1 MIKNVHVYVQE
12 NQFHLFLR
20 AGDSQPFILKVKVQ
34 DNIIDTCLYK
44 GVDTYDSS
52 ITADIQLCPSVV
64 RILLSIEKNS
74 CLFTLNENICIWF
87 LL

>member
-52 ITADIQLCPSVV
+52 ITADIQLCPNVV
-64 RILLSIEKNS
+64 RLFVYHKRSKCFWVKGSIQ
-74 CLFTLNENICIWF
+74 LD
-87 LL
+87 

>member
-52 ITADIQLCPSVV
+52 ITADIQLCPNVV
-64 RILLSIEKNS
+64 RLLKYHKRFKCCKVKGSVQ
-74 CLFTLNENICIWF
+74 FV
-87 LL
+87 